1 MYAMPDELSDLPTLM
16 NNLLGSAA
24 TFRGHPDGAGT
35 ARLLEAAAQA
45 LQQQVAETKARR
57 HRLAHTRGGAP
68 PPDPEAYALRPSRAC
83 TATPSPAPHPSPAAA
98 KFAAAATVTGAAWA
112 CDRVSDPYPN
122 HYDHRCSAGLRSRL
136 RPWPRS

>member
-1 MYAMPDELSDLPTLM
+1 MPDELSDLPTLM

-57 HRLAHTRGGAP
+57 RRLAHTGGAP
-68 PPDPEAYALRPSRAC
+68 SPDPEAFALRLSRPC
-83 TATPSPAPHPSPAAA
+83 TATPSLAPRSSAAA
-98 KFAAAATVTGAAWA
+98 KVASRRRQV
-112 CDRVSDPYPN
+112 CRRR
-122 HYDHRCSAGLRSRL
+122 HCHRCSVGWRSRL

>member
-45 LQQQVAETKARR
+45 
-57 HRLAHTRGGAP
+57 
-68 PPDPEAYALRPSRAC
+68 
-83 TATPSPAPHPSPAAA
+83 
-98 KFAAAATVTGAAWA
+98 
-112 CDRVSDPYPN
+112 
-122 HYDHRCSAGLRSRL
+122 
-136 RPWPRS
+136 